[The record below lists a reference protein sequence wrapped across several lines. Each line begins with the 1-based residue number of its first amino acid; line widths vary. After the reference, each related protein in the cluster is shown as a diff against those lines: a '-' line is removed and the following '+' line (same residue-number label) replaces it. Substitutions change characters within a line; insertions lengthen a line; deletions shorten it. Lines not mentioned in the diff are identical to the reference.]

1 MNAHFYT
8 TLARTP
14 ASSGTAQTMREM
26 FKKTDAANMIKMI
39 KSLIMASKSQ
49 KTFFVVLGL
58 NAFEK
63 RKWLSIISR
72 MLLSL
77 TV

>member
-26 FKKTDAANMIKMI
+26 FKKTDAANMIKMT

-49 KTFFVVLGL
+49 KTF
-58 NAFEK
+58 
-63 RKWLSIISR
+63 LSFW
-72 MLLSL
+72 
-77 TV
+77 V